1 MRRENRLGYL
11 FILLAIVPML
21 IIGCKKKT
29 DDEQKTVISVK
40 GSDTMVNL
48 SQKWAE
54 EYMKLHPEVSIQVNG
69 GGSGTGIAAL
79 LNKTTEIANAS
90 REVKPSEV
98 EDAKSKGVSPF
109 VYNVALDG
117 IAVIVNP
124 KSDVDSLTIQQVSDI
139 FSGKI
144 TNWIQVGG
152 ANMSITL
159 YGRENSSGTYEFFK
173 EHVLGKVDG
182 KQVDYSPSTQVLQG
196 TSALGE
202 AVARDIKG
210 IGYGGVGYFAERNDV
225 KILHVKKDENSHN
238 AFNIEW
244 LIVKKGFEH
253 HGLGSHLIIETEA
266 LIRGKGGRHLYLETS
281 SARHNQKV
289 KDFYEHLGFKEV
301 GKLPDYF
308 DHPKKNYKKLEDA
321 IIYHKSI

>member
-98 EDAKSKGVSPF
+98 EDAKSKGVTPF

-124 KSDVDSLTIQQVSDI
+124 KSDVDSLTIKQVSDI

-144 TNWIQVGG
+144 TNWKQVGG
-152 ANMSITL
+152 ANMPITL

-225 KILHVKKDENSHN
+225 KILHVKKDENSPAYSPSEN
-238 AFNIEW
+238 NKVNYE
-244 LIVKKGFEH
+244 LIWSGDYSISRYLYCYTN
-253 HGLGSHLIIETEA
+253 GEA
-266 LIRGKGGRHLYLETS
+266 TG
-281 SARHNQKV
+281 KV
-289 KDFYEHLGFKEV
+289 KDFMDFILSPEGQKVVETMEYIP
-301 GKLPDYF
+301 LPS
-308 DHPKKNYKKLEDA
+308 KK
-321 IIYHKSI
+321 